1 MKGFAIF
8 CHRREYLPLLRDRAA
23 MTGRAEPGNDAMPL
37 LARDGGRHALGTA
50 AHLTRCTPY
59 ELLVMPHIRR

>member
-1 MKGFAIF
+1 
-8 CHRREYLPLLRDRAA
+8 
-23 MTGRAEPGNDAMPL
+23 MTGRAAEPGNDAMPL

-50 AHLTRCTPY
+50 AHLTRCTSY